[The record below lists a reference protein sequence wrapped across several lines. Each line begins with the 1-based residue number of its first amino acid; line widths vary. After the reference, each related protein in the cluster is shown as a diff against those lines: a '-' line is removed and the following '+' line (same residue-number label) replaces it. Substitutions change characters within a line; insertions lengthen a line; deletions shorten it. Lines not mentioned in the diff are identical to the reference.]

1 MSRLL
6 TVLSLAVAVTAAAAL
21 VVVPAVEGADAQAV
35 YARGVPAEPGM
46 ILVSGS
52 GYWPTQAFHPNGTYA
67 FHHWLRESWSTAIA
81 IQPNGDFVIAPQD
94 GALVQVYDPNGTRVF
109 SFGELGLDP
118 GELASIVGMAVDPS
132 NGRIF
137 VRDAGHGIQAF
148 HPNGTYAFQVESAGC
163 SGSGS
168 VDKNM
173 AVGHDGRVFAHC
185 DGLVAVFH
193 PNGTYAFTFGL
204 NGTIAL
210 GRVFEDVGD
219 ASVGGIAVGPD
230 GRVFVQNGSRI
241 HVFHPNGTL
250 SHSFTG
256 ASDDPYGASFA
267 VGPDGRVYMRG
278 FPTHT
283 VDVFHPN
290 GTLALTF
297 GTSGRELGDFE
308 NQVLR
313 IIVVP
318 DGSMMRPPANGT
330 GPPAPAPVICVGADL
345 IECDLGPANGTGPPA
360 PVTVVIEPRAPV
372 GPLNLT
378 GAGHAADLT
387 IDVAGLAGPGGPPL
401 DGSASSVVTFPPAET
416 SVAASFATVT
426 FPPSVAATH
435 VPADGRLALRV
446 TADVPDDA
454 RVQGALAYEG
464 SGRVTLQRVV
474 EVGDESGR
482 VAFDMP
488 VRILL
493 EGQAGGRAFYIEGGA
508 DGTITPIDQA
518 CAADDTGRVHRHLGG
533 AGECQ
538 IDSAAGDK
546 IIYTYHFT
554 KFGTALPERGATPPT
569 VDTCSVSLGMPAL
582 GVSVRPGEY
591 SEAVRQVIVNSG
603 SAPFEG
609 VGLAATPWVAGQGG
623 GPAPAAAPPAAPPA
637 PVVGTDAARI
647 SHVLTATLVE
657 SLPASVTEV
666 STAGV
671 GGAYVP
677 LAAGASV
684 AAGLGGGAELP
695 LWLRLNLTPYGDVR
709 AAELVQVVTYQAT
722 CRMPAPP

>member
-1 MSRLL
+1 M
-6 TVLSLAVAVTAAAAL
+6 
-21 VVVPAVEGADAQAV
+21 
-35 YARGVPAEPGM
+35 
-46 ILVSGS
+46 
-52 GYWPTQAFHPNGTYA
+52 
-67 FHHWLRESWSTAIA
+67 
-81 IQPNGDFVIAPQD
+81 
-94 GALVQVYDPNGTRVF
+94 
-109 SFGELGLDP
+109 
-118 GELASIVGMAVDPS
+118 
-132 NGRIF
+132 
-137 VRDAGHGIQAF
+137 
-148 HPNGTYAFQVESAGC
+148 
-163 SGSGS
+163 
-168 VDKNM
+168 
-173 AVGHDGRVFAHC
+173 
-185 DGLVAVFH
+185 
-193 PNGTYAFTFGL
+193 
-204 NGTIAL
+204 
-210 GRVFEDVGD
+210 
-219 ASVGGIAVGPD
+219 
-230 GRVFVQNGSRI
+230 
-241 HVFHPNGTL
+241 
-250 SHSFTG
+250 
-256 ASDDPYGASFA
+256 
-267 VGPDGRVYMRG
+267 
-278 FPTHT
+278 
-283 VDVFHPN
+283 
-290 GTLALTF
+290 
-297 GTSGRELGDFE
+297 
-308 NQVLR
+308 
-313 IIVVP
+313 
-318 DGSMMRPPANGT
+318 
-330 GPPAPAPVICVGADL
+330 
-345 IECDLGPANGTGPPA
+345 
-360 PVTVVIEPRAPV
+360 TVVIEPRAPV

-378 GAGHAADLT
+378 GAGHAANLT

-426 FPPSVAATH
+426 FPPSVGATH

-446 TADVPDDA
+446 TVDVPDDA

-637 PVVGTDAARI
+637 PVVGTDAART